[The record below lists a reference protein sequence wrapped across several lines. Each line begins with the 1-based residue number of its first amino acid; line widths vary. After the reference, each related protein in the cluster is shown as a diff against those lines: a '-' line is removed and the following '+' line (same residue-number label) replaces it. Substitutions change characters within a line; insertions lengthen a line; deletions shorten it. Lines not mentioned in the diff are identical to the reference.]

1 MHAAAA
7 RRGRALH
14 RRAPAVIM
22 SAQQTVEPF
31 AALSGGLAR
40 LGIDADDA
48 QRRQL
53 IDFVLLLAKW
63 NRVFN
68 LTAVKDPAQMV
79 IRHLLDSLA
88 VLPYIRGTRV
98 LDVGSGAGLP
108 GIPLAIVKPEWS
120 YTLLDKQGKKTRFML
135 QAAADLGL
143 GQVEVVQGAV
153 ETFTPDNPFDT
164 VVARAFASLYHMV
177 DSCGRLCAPDGR
189 LLAMKGKPSPR
200 ELSAL
205 PPGYRCLEEVQLQV
219 PGLNAARSLVVVA
232 PVAP

>member
-1 MHAAAA
+1 M
-7 RRGRALH
+7 R
-14 RRAPAVIM
+14 RRAPVVTM
-22 SAQQTVEPF
+22 STEQ
-31 AALSGGLAR
+31 AAELYATLDRGLAQ
-40 LGIDADDA
+40 LGIDVAPP

-53 IDFVLLLAKW
+53 IDFIILLEKW

-68 LTAVKDPAQMV
+68 LTAVKDPIQMV
-79 IRHLLDSLA
+79 IRHILDSLA

-108 GIPLAIVKPEWS
+108 GIPLAIVKPEWR
-120 YTLLDKQGKKTRFML
+120 YTLLDKQRKKTRFML

-143 GQVEVVQGAV
+143 SQVEVVYGAV
-153 ETFTPDNPFDT
+153 ETFAPTELFDT

-177 DSCGRLCAPDGR
+177 DSCGRLCAPHGR
-189 LLAMKGKPSPR
+189 LLAMKGKPAPE

-205 PPGYRCLEEVQLQV
+205 PPGYRCVEDVQLRV

-232 PVAP
+232 PVAS